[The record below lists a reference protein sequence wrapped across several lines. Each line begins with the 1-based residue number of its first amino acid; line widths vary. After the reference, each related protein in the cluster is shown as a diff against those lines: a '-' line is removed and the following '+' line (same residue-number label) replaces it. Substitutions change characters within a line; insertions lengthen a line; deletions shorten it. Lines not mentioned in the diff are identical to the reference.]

1 MMQPKRTHYE
11 IYWEIL
17 TFCRNPK
24 SFTSI
29 INRCN
34 LNSKIGQVHLEFLKN
49 RHFLI
54 DVQEN
59 GMTLLK
65 ATDSA
70 KEYIALFNKTYRELF
85 DDSPEFKI

>member
-1 MMQPKRTHYE
+1 MQPKRTHYE

-17 TFCRNPK
+17 TFCKTPR

-34 LNSKIGQVHLEFLKN
+34 LNSKIGQTHLDFLKS
-49 RHFLI
+49 RRFLTEI
-54 DVQEN
+54 HEQ

-65 ATDSA
+65 STDTA
-70 KEYIALFNKTYRELF
+70 KEYIALFNKTYLELF
-85 DDSPEFKI
+85 DNSPEFRI

>member
-1 MMQPKRTHYE
+1 MQPKRTHYE

-17 TFCRNPK
+17 TFCRTPK

-49 RHFLI
+49 RRFLME
-54 DVQEN
+54 VQED
-59 GMTLLK
+59 GMNLLK
-65 ATDSA
+65 STDSA

-85 DDSPEFKI
+85 DDSPEFRI